1 MAEPVA
7 IEPVESKKELLRF
20 IKFPWKVYRGTTRYD
35 NWVPP
40 LLVDEKALFD
50 PTKHPFHKHADLRC
64 FLAFRGDEIAGRIT
78 AIIDYQYIKSRNEN
92 TGYFGFFECFN
103 DREVA
108 TALFE
113 AAADWL
119 REKEMTKIIGPIS
132 PTPNHILGLLIN
144 NFDIPPVLQTPY
156 NPPYYVDLY
165 EQWGL
170 QKQEDHFAYYLH
182 KDTLPLSEK
191 VIRVNKLARKRGNI
205 TFRSI
210 NMKHFKEE
218 VEIIREIWN
227 DAWRNNIDH
236 VPWTKEE
243 FLHMAKDLRLIA
255 NTELVLLAF
264 VKGEPAG
271 FSIPL
276 PNINETLIKMN
287 GRLLPFG
294 IFRLL
299 YGKKHCKLLRLAILG
314 VRPQFQNMGIDSIFI
329 YEVYSRGVEL
339 GYEAA
344 ELSLILENNYKLINL
359 LDSWGADRYKTFR
372 VYQKSI

>member
-7 IEPVESKKELLRF
+7 IKPVESKKALLRF
-20 IKFPWKVYRGTTRYD
+20 IKFPWQVYRGATRDD

-50 PTKHPFHKHADLRC
+50 PAKHPFHKHADLRC
-64 FLAFRGDEIAGRIT
+64 FLAFRGDELVGRIA

-108 TALFE
+108 PTLFE

-144 NFDIPPVLQTPY
+144 NFDTPPVLQTPY

-170 QKQEDHFAYYLH
+170 EKQEDHFAYYLH

-205 TFRSI
+205 TFRAI
-210 NMKHFKEE
+210 NMKNFKDE

-299 YGKKHCKLLRLAILG
+299 YGKRHCKLLRLAILG

-329 YEVYSRGVEL
+329 FEVYRRGVEL

-344 ELSLILENNYKLINL
+344 ELSLIVENNYKLINL